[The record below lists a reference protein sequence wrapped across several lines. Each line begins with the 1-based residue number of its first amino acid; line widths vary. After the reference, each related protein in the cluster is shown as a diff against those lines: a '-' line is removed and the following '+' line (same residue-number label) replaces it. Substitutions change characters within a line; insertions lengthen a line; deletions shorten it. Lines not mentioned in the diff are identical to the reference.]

1 MDGETEAHLERA
13 IDEISEE
20 RDQLQAE
27 IAELKTDNLQLRAV
41 LNMAGQHLCRQKPTP
56 ARTIIIGA
64 IRAKLRGEEVD
75 EQNC

>member
-27 IAELKTDNLQLRAV
+27 IAELKAEVEQFQAIIDVLYNLT
-41 LNMAGQHLCRQKPTP
+41 QHLALSPIYLKKIPLNCEAGVGPNY
-56 ARTIIIGA
+56 
-64 IRAKLRGEEVD
+64 GE
-75 EQNC
+75 CK